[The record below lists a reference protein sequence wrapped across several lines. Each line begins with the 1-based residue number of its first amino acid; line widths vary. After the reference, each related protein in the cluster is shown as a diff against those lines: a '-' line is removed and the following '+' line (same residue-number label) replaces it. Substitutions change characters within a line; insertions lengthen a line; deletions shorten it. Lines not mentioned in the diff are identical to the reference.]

1 MSVNTPGA
9 SIRDRENTIPV
20 AARRFLF
27 KQPDTRMSIRKKFL
41 YTFTGTMIPAMLL
54 LTLLCVPMQAH
65 ALDAHVLPNGL
76 EVFLV
81 TNNQVPLVTIRITFR
96 AGAIIETEKT
106 NGLCHLYEHM
116 LFKGNERFPSQ
127 EDFMAAMKRLGVG
140 NWNGGTST
148 EYVTYF
154 FTIPSNHLAAGLEF
168 WAAAVQSPLLR
179 EDELKLERQ
188 VVYNEIAGKQADPG
202 YRLRQ
207 ARLHALYP
215 DYWVRRDVGGD
226 LQVIRSATIEQLR
239 FIQQNFYVPN
249 NAALFVAGDIN
260 PQEALDLV
268 HTFFGNWK
276 AGTGFPILAPH
287 KPLTAQQWVVVDNSP
302 TQGQAQVQIIFRGP
316 DTGIDTASTYAAD
329 IWTQMINSPGG
340 RFKTALDQAI
350 PELYGG
356 TRHISAGYYT
366 QRDAGKTHFSF
377 KITVPEKEELWDSI
391 IRLRATVL
399 QEINAMHSE
408 SYFTPA
414 EFDSARREIEN
425 QEIIAR
431 DIPARYI
438 RNLSFWWASTSTDY
452 YTGYVDKI
460 RTVTPQ
466 DVRAYAER
474 YLHDVPFLTSVWLH
488 ADDEAQQHIMPR
500 AAKISR

>member
-1 MSVNTPGA
+1 
-9 SIRDRENTIPV
+9 
-20 AARRFLF
+20 
-27 KQPDTRMSIRKKFL
+27 MSIPKLL
-41 YTFTGTMIPAMLL
+41 YRFTVPALL
-54 LTLLCVPMQAH
+54 LLSLICVPMRAH

-81 TNNQVPLVTIRITFR
+81 HNSQVPLVTIMITFR
-96 AGAIIETEKT
+96 AGAIVETEQL

-154 FTIPSNHLAAGLEF
+154 FTIPTNRLAEGLEF

-188 VVYNEIAGKQADPG
+188 VVCNEIAGAQAQPA
-202 YRLRQ
+202 YRLEQ
-207 ARLHALYP
+207 AELHALYP
-215 DYWVRRDVGGD
+215 DYWFRRDVGGN
-226 LQVIRSATIEQLR
+226 LQVINSATIEQLR

-260 PQEALDLV
+260 PQETLRLV
-268 HTFFGNWK
+268 HKFFGTWK
-276 AGTGFPILAPH
+276 AGAGFPVLEPH

-302 TQGQAQVQIIFRGP
+302 TQGQAHVQMVFRGP

-329 IWTQMINSPGG
+329 IWTQMINSPQG
-340 RFKTALDQAI
+340 RFKTALDRAV

-366 QRDAGKTHFSF
+366 QRDGGQTTFSF
-377 KITVPEKEELWDSI
+377 TITVPEKEELWNI
-391 IRLRATVL
+391 IMRLRAAVL
-399 QEINAMHSE
+399 REINAMSSE
-408 SYFTPA
+408 GYFKPD
-414 EFDSARREIEN
+414 EFTAARREIEN

-452 YTGYVDKI
+452 YIDYVDKI
-460 RTVTPQ
+460 DTVTPQ
-466 DVRAYAER
+466 DVCAYVER
-474 YLHDVPFLTSVWLH
+474 YLDDAPFLTSIWLH
-488 ADDEAQQHIMPR
+488 ADDEARQHIMPR
-500 AAKISR
+500 AEKNPR